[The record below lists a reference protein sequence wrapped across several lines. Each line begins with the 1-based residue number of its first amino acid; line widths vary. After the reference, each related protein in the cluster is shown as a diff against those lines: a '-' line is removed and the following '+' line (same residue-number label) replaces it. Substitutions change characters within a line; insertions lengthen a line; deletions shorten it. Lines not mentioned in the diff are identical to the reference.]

1 MEKTEK
7 EKLLIRVVAIA
18 ALFLAVWVGA
28 ASYRSL
34 ERTRTIDQE
43 IAKLED
49 EAQRI
54 ERENATLREKITYF
68 SSPNFQEREAK
79 EKLGLKKTGE
89 QVVVVKALPGTETEP
104 SLIPTID
111 TGRTAL
117 FRSPNYY
124 KWWKLFFE

>member
-1 MEKTEK
+1 MEK

-18 ALFLAVWVGA
+18 ALFLAVWVGL

-34 ERTRTIDQE
+34 ERTRGIDQE
-43 IAKLED
+43 IAALEQ
-49 EAQRI
+49 EAKRI
-54 ERENATLREKITYF
+54 EQENATLREKIAYF
-68 SSPNFQEREAK
+68 ASPNFQEREAK

-89 QVVVVKALPGTETEP
+89 QVVVVKSFPGTETES
-104 SLIPTID
+104 SLMPTID
-111 TGRTAL
+111 TGRTAE